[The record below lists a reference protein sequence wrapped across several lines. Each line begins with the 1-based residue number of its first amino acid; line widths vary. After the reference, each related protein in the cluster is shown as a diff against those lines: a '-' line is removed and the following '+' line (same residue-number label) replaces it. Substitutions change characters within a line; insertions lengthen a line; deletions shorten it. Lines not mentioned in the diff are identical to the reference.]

1 MCPFS
6 PFSEEYLQTKSE
18 INNLVYKK
26 LRSFYDACSEYA
38 TRLALADAGDGIED
52 ANFLKENHPIQ
63 KSGCLFCKGN
73 GCHLIKFNFRPGS
86 STLALPMSRL
96 GRLCSGRRSSARA
109 SGFFPESGLSKSA
122 SWPAFTG

>member
-52 ANFLKENHPIQ
+52 ANFLKE
-63 KSGCLFCKGN
+63 
-73 GCHLIKFNFRPGS
+73 
-86 STLALPMSRL
+86 T
-96 GRLCSGRRSSARA
+96 
-109 SGFFPESGLSKSA
+109 
-122 SWPAFTG
+122 AFSDSVPF